1 MAKIPGKP
9 EEIFGD
15 FSHDMK
21 ALFGAD
27 LVSIILYGSAARG
40 EYVPKKSDINFMV
53 VLTENGINTLGKAL
67 DLTAKWHK
75 RKVATPLFLTK
86 NYIASSLDTFP
97 IEFLNFKTAY
107 RLISG
112 EDVLKDFVFDKKFV
126 RLQCERELKGK
137 LLQLRENFLETGG
150 RKQNIEALI
159 RLSLPTFFSIFQAV
173 LFLNDK
179 QPAKGVNDLLSY
191 MANDLQLDT
200 GLFRALNEI
209 KLGRKKLAASEA
221 VPVMEKYIAEIRK
234 LSMFVDRLEVKST

>member
-1 MAKIPGKP
+1 MSKIPGKP

-15 FSHDMK
+15 FSHEVK

-27 LVSIILYGSAARG
+27 LISIILYGSAARG
-40 EYVPKKSDINFMV
+40 EYVPKKSDINFMI
-53 VLTENGINTLGKAL
+53 VLSENGISRLGEAMA
-67 DLTAKWHK
+67 LTAKWHK
-75 RKVATPLFLTK
+75 RKVATPLFLTQ

-107 RLISG
+107 RLIFG
-112 EDVLKDFVFDKKFV
+112 EDVLKDLGFDKKFV

-150 RKQNIEALI
+150 KKQNIEALI

-179 QPAKGVNDLLSY
+179 QPARGINDLLAF

-200 GLFRALNEI
+200 GLFRKLNEI
-209 KLGRKKLAASEA
+209 KRGEKKLAASEA
-221 VPVMEKYIAEIRK
+221 VSLMENYVAEIRK
-234 LSMFVDRLEVKST
+234 LSISIDGLEVKST